1 MKKFIVPVVLTLL
14 AAMTFSCSDRN
25 AGAAL
30 DEVSSYISDNPEKAL
45 QVLDSLKGTH
55 IKGRSDKARF
65 ALLYS
70 MALDKNYIDIT
81 SDSIINVAVKWYDRH
96 GNADER
102 LKAYYYQGVIHEN
115 KGDLESAMESFVKAE
130 VEVPE
135 AEDNVAIGMLYRAMS
150 YIYAV
155 IFNLDEATQCIELA
169 KSYYKTAGDSS
180 KYASAL
186 NFSTTIYYASG
197 EIDKAQSCLDSVRFF
212 WNDIDNT
219 KKNEYYTLSMS
230 MKKES
235 NDRTGLERMLDE
247 YLSEFDPADIS
258 WLEVAE
264 FFIFLGHF
272 DDAKNAL
279 HQYSDLYP
287 DYKNEPAYYLL
298 TYELYKSAHEYKSAF
313 ENLEI
318 YSDVMDSLN
327 FELAQLDTRFLEERY
342 EKELLIERERN
353 TRTMVIM
360 ISAFGIV
367 ILSAAVGLLLRRLRD
382 RNAEATRYRDNLAGL
397 KRERDELAAT
407 IAGNPPVG
415 KQAMAVL
422 NDRLK
427 LLNDIFAA
435 EISPRG
441 RNPYR
446 EVEKLI
452 SRREEFLYT
461 TRMTFAAAHPDFI
474 AFLEGKGLTEE
485 EVEYCCLYAIGL
497 KGTEISSFFG
507 NNEHYKGSSAIRSML
522 GLGPHDTNLGI
533 FLRSKL

>member
-14 AAMTFSCSDRN
+14 AAMTFSCSDRK

-96 GNADER
+96 GNADEK
-102 LKAYYYQGVIHEN
+102 LKAYYYQGIIYEN
-115 KGDLESAMESFVKAE
+115 RGDFESAMESFVKAE

-135 AEDNVAIGMLYRAMS
+135 AKDNVAIGMLYRAMS

-155 IFNLDEATQCIELA
+155 IFNLDEAAQCIELA

-197 EIDKAQSCLDSVRFF
+197 EIDKAQNCLDSVRFF
-212 WNDIDNT
+212 WDDIDNT

-247 YLSEFDPADIS
+247 YLSEFDPEDIS

-287 DYKNEPAYYLL
+287 DYKNERH
-298 TYELYKSAHEYKSAF
+298 T
-313 ENLEI
+313 
-318 YSDVMDSLN
+318 
-327 FELAQLDTRFLEERY
+327 
-342 EKELLIERERN
+342 
-353 TRTMVIM
+353 
-360 ISAFGIV
+360 IS
-367 ILSAAVGLLLRRLRD
+367 
-382 RNAEATRYRDNLAGL
+382 
-397 KRERDELAAT
+397 
-407 IAGNPPVG
+407 
-415 KQAMAVL
+415 
-422 NDRLK
+422 
-427 LLNDIFAA
+427 
-435 EISPRG
+435 
-441 RNPYR
+441 
-446 EVEKLI
+446 
-452 SRREEFLYT
+452 
-461 TRMTFAAAHPDFI
+461 
-474 AFLEGKGLTEE
+474 
-485 EVEYCCLYAIGL
+485 
-497 KGTEISSFFG
+497 
-507 NNEHYKGSSAIRSML
+507 
-522 GLGPHDTNLGI
+522 
-533 FLRSKL
+533 